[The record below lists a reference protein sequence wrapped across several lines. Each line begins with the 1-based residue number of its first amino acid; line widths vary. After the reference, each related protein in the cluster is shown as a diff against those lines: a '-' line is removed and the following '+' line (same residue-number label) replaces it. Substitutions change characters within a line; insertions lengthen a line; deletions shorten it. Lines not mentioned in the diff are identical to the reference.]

1 MTTPRNKLPDKPK
14 FEHLE
19 PATEQPQFEC
29 RKHLINKQNPHR
41 DQIDLCAGLLLG
53 IQTDNIT
60 PSAIALRVK
69 DLGADKAILRMRGVG
84 RLGQILATDDAI
96 AHPDDVRA
104 ENDAV
109 DGRTGQ
115 MDLAVLQTLQMY
127 FGALCGIELTG
138 TDGRNDAHFL
148 GSLGLEHD
156 HAAAMIARIVVRIIG
171 RRGQAGAVGGQLPL
185 LQREPRIRQKS
196 H

>member
-115 MDLAVLQTLQMY
+115 MDQTVLAAIQMY
-127 FGALCGIELTG
+127 LRTLGGVKFTC
-138 TDGRNDAHFL
+138 TDGGDKSHLFDGVCFR
-148 GSLGLEHD
+148 HD
-156 HAAAMIARIVVRIIG
+156 DAAAMIARIVVRIIG